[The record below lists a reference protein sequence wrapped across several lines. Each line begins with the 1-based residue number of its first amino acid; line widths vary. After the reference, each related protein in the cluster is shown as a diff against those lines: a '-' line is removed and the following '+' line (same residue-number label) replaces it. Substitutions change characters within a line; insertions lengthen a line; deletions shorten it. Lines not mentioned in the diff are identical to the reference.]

1 MGAHQPGSPDSKHP
15 HTDSRQRCSRCYTVA
30 KGRGVGWLP
39 AGSGCQASQDVG
51 DAPVLAR
58 APLQHQLEAELRFVV
73 LLQLQTALGL
83 AVLDGASLGARV
95 ESGVRGCGGASGP
108 GAGGDHLWVQ
118 TRGILGGCGRSG
130 FSVPTEPE
138 APHLQGL
145 ISSPRRNPMPLF
157 SSQGPSPLLGKRTEM
172 PQPSFHL
179 PSWVWHA
186 GLLLLRLPWGLGSA
200 PHLFCKS
207 WFLGTTP

>member
-30 KGRGVGWLP
+30 KGRRVGAAQ
-39 AGSGCQASQDVG
+39 AGSGRQAPQDVG

-58 APLQHQLEAELRFVV
+58 APLQHQLEAELRFAV

-108 GAGGDHLWVQ
+108 VAGGDYLWVQ
-118 TRGILGGCGRSG
+118 TRGILGGCRKSG
-130 FSVPTEPE
+130 VSMLTEPE
-138 APHLQGL
+138 ASHLQVL
-145 ISSPRRNPMPLF
+145 VSSPRWNPVPLF

-179 PSWVWHA
+179 SSCVWHA
-186 GLLLLRLPWGLGSA
+186 GLLLLHLPWGLGPA

-207 WFLGTTP
+207 